1 MQYFLLILTALLMA
15 ASGSA
20 QTGLQGPSKLNIS
33 TYEKATNTGAAAE
46 SKTPDLPQGPSPLI
60 TGAYGE
66 APAAEPKNML
76 MAPAAPLGP
85 VPLITG
91 GFEAPAAA
99 PAPAPAQDAA
109 AEQARLAKVSFL
121 MNTGVQ
127 YANEGEYKEAE
138 QAYLRAL
145 QAAPGDPDLFFRLS
159 TLYIQMERFEDAA
172 MLLNKLVDAFPD
184 NPMLQNNLSWIYAT
198 GGKMKNSKLALRHA
212 REAIL
217 IAPFAASLWN
227 TLAEAYYVSGLYDQA
242 LRSSEFATELLRSQQ
257 QKASDE
263 ELRSFEAQHTK
274 IQRAAEMYKAFM
286 GLDNKK

>member
-15 ASGSA
+15 ASVSA

-33 TYEKATNTGAAAE
+33 TYEKATNTGVAVE
-46 SKTPDLPQGPSPLI
+46 SKTTDLPQGPSPLV

-66 APAAEPKNML
+66 APATGPKNML
-76 MAPAAPLGP
+76 MAPSAPQNP
-85 VPLITG
+85 TMLITG
-91 GFEAPAAA
+91 GLET
-99 PAPAPAQDAA
+99 PAPAPVQDTA
-109 AEQARLAKVSFL
+109 AEQAKQARVSFL
-121 MNTGVQ
+121 MDTGVQ

-145 QAAPGDPDLFFRLS
+145 QTDPGNPDLFFRLS

-172 MLLNKLVDAFPD
+172 TLLNKLVEAFPD

-242 LRSSEFATELLRSQQ
+242 LRSSEFAIELLRSQQ

-263 ELRSFEAQHTK
+263 EIRSFEAQHTK

-286 GLDNKK
+286 GSEDKK

>member
-1 MQYFLLILTALLMA
+1 LM
-15 ASGSA
+15 
-20 QTGLQGPSKLNIS
+20 
-33 TYEKATNTGAAAE
+33 
-46 SKTPDLPQGPSPLI
+46 
-60 TGAYGE
+60 
-66 APAAEPKNML
+66 
-76 MAPAAPLGP
+76 
-85 VPLITG
+85 
-91 GFEAPAAA
+91 
-99 PAPAPAQDAA
+99 DA
-109 AEQARLAKVSFL
+109 
-121 MNTGVQ
+121 GVQ
-127 YANEGEYKEAE
+127 YASEGEYKEAE

-159 TLYIQMERFEDAA
+159 TLYIQMERFDDAA

-242 LRSSEFATELLRSQQ
+242 LRSSEFAIELLRSQQ

>member
-1 MQYFLLILTALLMA
+1 MPYILLILTTLLL
-15 ASGSA
+15 ASSVLA

-33 TYEKATNTGAAAE
+33 THEKTTNTETKAE
-46 SKTPDLPQGPSPLI
+46 SAIPTLPQGPSPLV

-76 MAPAAPLGP
+76 MAPSAPQSP
-85 VPLITG
+85 TMLITG
-91 GFEAPAAA
+91 GLEASA
-99 PAPAPAQDAA
+99 PTLAPAPAQDPA
-109 AEQARLAKVSFL
+109 AEQAKSTKVSFL
-121 MNTGVQ
+121 MNTGIQ
-127 YANEGEYKEAE
+127 YANEGEFKEAE

-145 QAAPGDPDLFFRLS
+145 QTDPGNPDLFFSLS

-172 MLLNKLVDAFPD
+172 ILLNKLVDAFPN

-217 IAPFAASLWN
+217 IAPFSSSLWN

-242 LRSSEFATELLRSQQ
+242 LRSSEFAIELLRSQQ

-274 IQRAAEMYKAFM
+274 IQRAAETYKAFM
-286 GLDNKK
+286 GLDEKK

>member
-1 MQYFLLILTALLMA
+1 
-15 ASGSA
+15 
-20 QTGLQGPSKLNIS
+20 
-33 TYEKATNTGAAAE
+33 
-46 SKTPDLPQGPSPLI
+46 
-60 TGAYGE
+60 
-66 APAAEPKNML
+66 
-76 MAPAAPLGP
+76 
-85 VPLITG
+85 VP
-91 GFEAPAAA
+91 A
-99 PAPAPAQDAA
+99 PAPAPAPGSAQDAA

-127 YANEGEYKEAE
+127 YANEGEFKEAE

-172 MLLNKLVDAFPD
+172 MLLNKLVEAFPD

-242 LRSSEFATELLRSQQ
+242 LRSSEFAIELLRSQQ

-263 ELRSFEAQHTK
+263 ELRSFEAQHKK
-274 IQRAAEMYKAFM
+274 IQRAAEMYKAFI
-286 GLDNKK
+286 GLGNKK

>member
-33 TYEKATNTGAAAE
+33 TYEKSTNTGAAAE
-46 SKTPDLPQGPSPLI
+46 SAPAALPQGPSPLI

-76 MAPAAPLGP
+76 MAPAAPQGP

-99 PAPAPAQDAA
+99 PAPVPAQDAA

-121 MNTGVQ
+121 MDAGVQ

-242 LRSSEFATELLRSQQ
+242 LRSSEFAIELLRSQQ

-274 IQRAAEMYKAFM
+274 IQRAAETYKAFM